1 MVAVLALLGGWA
13 STAAASPGKHGGT
26 ATTSTSTSTSTTS
39 TTVPTST
46 CTAGSPEANTPSDGF
61 ICPVLLAGSTGL
73 GEPTII
79 ADNGAGNGG
88 VPRLFVTGP
97 QGIGNINSSGGSP
110 LFTSTNGGSTWS
122 APVRA
127 QTCAGLSGGDT
138 DLAVDAQNDIY
149 QSDLWLANSCLSVSA
164 NHGQSFEAG
173 NPFGQ
178 ELQPGDDRPW
188 LAYDGT
194 IANGGE
200 LFGTYDGVDA
210 LHIVNTGPLANPAI
224 GIQAISDNVVI
235 PESAVNSSGTPSS
248 SVRECVCPP
257 GGVAVDQSA
266 GGHRGRVYVSFSD
279 QQGTGI
285 ASADPNAL
293 GTTPTGTWSYSFVPD
308 SQSGSAFED
317 EWNFSPIAVD
327 SNGVVYVMWAH
338 ALGFN
343 SSSNL
348 AGAGGVQEFYAYS
361 TDGGKTFSAPTRLST
376 EPGTTTFP
384 TMHVVSAGVIDAAW
398 YGTSAS
404 GDPNTVAGTSQ
415 WNVYYTRV
423 TGANTSSPSVAAPE
437 VAVSDIHNGCIQT
450 GGGGSC
456 SDRSLLDFF
465 TLTDTN
471 GQPDIIY
478 AAGDASHT
486 PSLYFTKLP

>member
-1 MVAVLALLGGWA
+1 MQI
-13 STAAASPGKHGGT
+13 PQ
-26 ATTSTSTSTSTTS
+26 
-39 TTVPTST
+39 
-46 CTAGSPEANTPSDGF
+46 
-61 ICPVLLAGSTGL
+61 STGL

-88 VPRLFVTGP
+88 VQRLFVTGP
-97 QGIGNINSSGGSP
+97 QGIGNINSAGGSP
-110 LFTSTNGGSTWS
+110 LFTSSNGGASWS
-122 APVRA
+122 GPVRA

-138 DLAVDAQNDIY
+138 DLAVDASNDIY
-149 QSDLWLANSCLSVSA
+149 QSDLWLANSCLSVSV
-164 NHGQSFEAG
+164 NHGASFEAG

-188 LAYDGT
+188 LAHDGT

-210 LHIVNTGPLANPAI
+210 LHIVNTGPLANPAV

-235 PESAVNSSGTPSS
+235 PESAVNSNSTPSS
-248 SVRECVCPP
+248 VRACVCPP
-257 GGVAVDQSA
+257 GGVAVDQSS
-266 GGHRGRVYVSFSD
+266 GPHRGRVYVSFSD

-293 GTTPTGTWSYSFVPD
+293 GTTPTGTWSDSFVQD
-308 SQSGSAFED
+308 SQSGSAFQD

-327 SNGVVYVMWAH
+327 SNGVVYVMWGH
-338 ALGFN
+338 AISFDA
-343 SSSNL
+343 SSNL
-348 AGAGGVQEFYAYS
+348 AGSSGVQQYYAYS
-361 TDGGKTFSAPTRLST
+361 TDGGKTFSAPVRLST

-384 TMHVVSAGVIDAAW
+384 TMHVVSPGVIDAAW
-398 YGTSAS
+398 YGTSAT
-404 GDPNTVAGTSQ
+404 GDPNTVASSTQ

-423 TGANTSSPSVAAPE
+423 IGANTPSPSIAAPKI
-437 VAVSDIHNGCIQT
+437 AVSDIHNGCIQT

-465 TLTDTN
+465 TLIDTN

-478 AAGDASHT
+478 AAGDANHT